1 MASNPTSAATYQGHL
16 TAGDGMLAS
25 RLHKPTHPSLVQV
38 VFNNGSY
45 NSHLISLQN
54 FSRGDLITPFS
65 PHADFASTKSY
76 STVQTGPSTHIELNS
91 DLLYCNH
98 SCDPNVAFVI
108 GDAKDKSTWKARAEK
123 DIKKGDILTFFYP
136 STEWQMSQPFDCSC
150 GSSKHCLGNI
160 DGAHSI
166 DPRTLKKYFV
176 NDHIRA
182 LKRNQIENDAKLDA
196 EEKQELLKLL
206 S

>member
-1 MASNPTSAATYQGHL
+1 MMASNPTSAYQGHL

-25 RLHKPTHPSLVQV
+25 KLHKPTHPSLVQV

-45 NSHLISLQN
+45 NSHLISLQ
-54 FSRGDLITPFS
+54 DLSKGELLSAFA
-65 PHADFASTKSY
+65 PHADFAATKSY

-108 GDAKDKSTWKARAEK
+108 GDARDKSSWKARAEK
-123 DIKKGDILTFFYP
+123 NIKKGDILTFFYP
-136 STEWQMSQPFDCSC
+136 STEWHMSQPFECAC
-150 GSSKHCLGNI
+150 GSSTHCLGRI

-166 DPRTLKKYFV
+166 PVETLVKYTI
-176 NDHIRA
+176 NQHIRE
-182 LKRNQIENDAKLDA
+182 LKRQQVDADA
-196 EEKQELLKLL
+196 ELSDEKKQQLIKLL
-206 S
+206 Q

>member
-1 MASNPTSAATYQGHL
+1 MMTATSAVGDAYQGHL

-25 RLHKPTHPSLVQV
+25 RLHKPTHASLVQV

-45 NSHLISLQN
+45 NSHLIALQN
-54 FSRGDLITPFS
+54 FARGDKITSFS
-65 PHADFASTKSY
+65 PHADFAAKKSY
-76 STVQTGPSTHIELNS
+76 STVQTGQETHIELNS

-108 GDAKDKSTWKARAEK
+108 GDAKDKASWFARAEK

-136 STEWQMSQPFDCSC
+136 STEWHMSQPFECACNS
-150 GSSKHCLGNI
+150 GSRCLGQI

-166 DPRTLKKYFV
+166 EPKTLKDYFV
-176 NDHIRA
+176 NNHILQ
-182 LKRNQIENDAKLDA
+182 LKREQVQNSDLADAD
-196 EEKQELLKLL
+196 KQAQLALLQ
-206 S
+206 

>member
-1 MASNPTSAATYQGHL
+1 MMTSNPTSAVPSASSYQGHL
-16 TAGDGMLAS
+16 TGGDGMLAS

-65 PHADFASTKSY
+65 PHADFASAKSY
-76 STVQTGPSTHIELNS
+76 STVQTGPETHIELNS

-108 GDAKDKSTWKARAEK
+108 GDARDKASWKARAEK

-136 STEWQMSQPFDCSC
+136 STEWHMSQPFDCSC
-150 GSSKHCLGNI
+150 GSSSHCLGKI

-166 DPRTLKKYFV
+166 PEETLKKYFV
-176 NDHIRA
+176 NQHILE
-182 LKRNQIENDAKLDA
+182 LKS
-196 EEKQELLKLL
+196 KQ
-206 S
+206 SSA